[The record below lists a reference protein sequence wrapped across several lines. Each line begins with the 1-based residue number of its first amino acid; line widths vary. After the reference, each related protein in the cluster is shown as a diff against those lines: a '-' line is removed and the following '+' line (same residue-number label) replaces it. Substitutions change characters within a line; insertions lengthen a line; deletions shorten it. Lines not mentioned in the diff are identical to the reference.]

1 MRYTKAVAFGKK
13 RAKKVVGL
21 NKPFLMRF
29 VSGPRRQRRLR
40 LDVRSRHRLGAVQGL
55 AHRQAAQT
63 RQLGP
68 RRRAQEVAR
77 RANEDEGALELC

>member
-1 MRYTKAVAFGKK
+1 MGRRYCWLGETIS
-13 RAKKVVGL
+13 
-21 NKPFLMRF
+21 NTFLG
-29 VSGPRRQRRLR
+29 SGPGRQRRLR

-77 RANEDEGALELC
+77 RADEDEGALELC